1 MGKVLLIL
9 FAFGA
14 LADGMASSQSEP
26 PLLIDD
32 SQPAS
37 PVLDAAD

>member
-1 MGKVLLIL
+1 MGKLLLIL

-26 PLLIDD
+26 PLLIDE

-37 PVLDAAD
+37 AALDAVN